1 MNLQSEHPFW
11 GGTPPD
17 DALLLA
23 YAEGRLSPEEA
34 HAVEEWLATE
44 TPEAD
49 AIEGL
54 QLLDGGRIRTL
65 QKHIN
70 SRVARATHRK
80 SRRERRRQPLS
91 QRGVI
96 TAVLTVL
103 ALLIIAVLY
112 FFVFRKTN

>member
-1 MNLQSEHPFW
+1 MNQPSEHPFL

-23 YAEGRLSPEEA
+23 YAEGRLSPKVA

-54 QLLDGGRIRTL
+54 QLLPQGEVRAL
-65 QKHIN
+65 QQRIN
-70 SRVARATHRK
+70 SRIAHTTKR

-91 QRGVI
+91 QRWI
-96 TAVLTVL
+96 LTAV
-103 ALLIIAVLY
+103 ALLLLLLVVAVLY
-112 FFVFRKTN
+112 FFVFRG